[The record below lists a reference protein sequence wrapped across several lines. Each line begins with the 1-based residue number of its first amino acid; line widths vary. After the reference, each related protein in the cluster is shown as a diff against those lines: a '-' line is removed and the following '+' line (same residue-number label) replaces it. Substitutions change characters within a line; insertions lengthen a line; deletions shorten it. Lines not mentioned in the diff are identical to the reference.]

1 MLGTSGYPWA
11 GVFLFTLCSPALSD
25 TSGYPGTAR
34 GTAIILPTVVLGF
47 AFSRSESKLFVFF
60 FLADNPEFCLD
71 SAHTEVQEKLR
82 GLEEEFYSLQVWC
95 ARRGNNSE

>member
-1 MLGTSGYPWA
+1 MLDSSGYPWA
-11 GVFLFTLCSPALSD
+11 GVFLFTLWSPTLSD

-34 GTAIILPTVVLGF
+34 GTAIIPPTVVLGF
-47 AFSRSESKLFVFF
+47 AFSRSESKLFF
-60 FLADNPEFCLD
+60 FLAGNPEFCLD

-82 GLEEEFYSLQVWC
+82 GLGEEFYSLQVWC